1 MIDIN
6 KSKRKEIKKA
16 NGMLCNAI
24 SVIERVKEDE
34 EESLNNMPENLERS
48 ERYAAMENAVD
59 VLEECMDKI
68 EEAKNNLEE
77 II

>member
-1 MIDIN
+1 MIYIN
-6 KSKRKEIKKA
+6 KSKRADIKKA
-16 NGMLCNAI
+16 NDMLSKAVY
-24 SVIERVKEDE
+24 VIERVKEDE

-59 VLEECMDKI
+59 VLEECIDKI
-68 EEAKNNLEE
+68 DEVKNDLEE

>member
-1 MIDIN
+1 MIYIN
-6 KSKRKEIKKA
+6 KLKRADIKKA
-16 NGMLCNAI
+16 NDMLSRAI

-59 VLEECMDKI
+59 VLEECIDRI
-68 EEAKNNLEE
+68 DEVKNDLEE